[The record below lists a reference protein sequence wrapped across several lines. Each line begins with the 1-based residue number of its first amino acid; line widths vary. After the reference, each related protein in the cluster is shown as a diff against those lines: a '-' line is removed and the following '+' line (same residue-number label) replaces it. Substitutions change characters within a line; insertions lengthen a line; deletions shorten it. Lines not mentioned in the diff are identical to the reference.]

1 MRDIQCQQDLLNHPR
16 AVDTFDYQGLE
27 SRLVSFLDCLSEY
40 LRSQQGTSPF
50 VSESEHVFFFFVVVV
65 VVVVCCCCFC
75 CCCCCYRLH
84 PLAIILAFAS
94 ILGAVRLWKGHLGVA
109 VTWERGCGWG
119 PWRLS

>member
-1 MRDIQCQQDLLNHPR
+1 MRDIQCQQDLPNHPR

-65 VVVVCCCCFC
+65 VVTA
-75 CCCCCYRLH
+75 YI
-84 PLAIILAFAS
+84 PL
-94 ILGAVRLWKGHLGVA
+94 
-109 VTWERGCGWG
+109 
-119 PWRLS
+119 LSFLLLPQSLEP